1 MYRKYMSGRREGRE
15 GETERDRETEKQRDS
30 EQDRQTDRV
39 KFLMIRCARFSVCG
53 LIECLVREP
62 TARILFFFWRIA
74 SDEIL
79 SFFIGL
85 SQCV

>member
-15 GETERDRETEKQRDS
+15 GETERERQT
-30 EQDRQTDRV
+30 DRQTDRV

-62 TARILFFFWRIA
+62 KALILFFFWRIA